1 MWQRIRDWA
10 ALTQTEQRILFIL
23 VAALLVGAGIKI
35 YRQVGEPTPQFD
47 YRQQD
52 SLFAALSERARA
64 EAVDTLRRTSGSGK
78 INLNTATKSELMSLP
93 GIGEVMA
100 ERIITYREHVGPFRS
115 ADDLARIK
123 GIGKKRMEQLR
134 PLVTVH

>member
-10 ALTQTEQRILFIL
+10 ALTQTEQRVLFIL
-23 VAALLVGAGIKI
+23 LAALLLGAGIKV
-35 YRQVGEPTPQFD
+35 YRQSSSPTQHFD

-52 SLFAALSERARA
+52 SVFAALSARA
-64 EAVDTLRRTSGSGK
+64 AVEVADTLQRPSGSGK
-78 INLNTATKSELMSLP
+78 VNLNTATKAELMSLP

-100 ERIITYREHVGPFRS
+100 ERIMTYREDVGPFRS

-123 GIGKKRMEQLR
+123 GISKKRIEQLR